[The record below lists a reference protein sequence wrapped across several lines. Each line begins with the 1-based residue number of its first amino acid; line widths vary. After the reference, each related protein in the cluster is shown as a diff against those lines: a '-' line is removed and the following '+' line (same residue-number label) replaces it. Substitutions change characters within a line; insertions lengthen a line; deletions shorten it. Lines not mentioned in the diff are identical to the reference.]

1 MDPDLL
7 TQFADIQWTHWWFR
21 GRRAVVDDVLA
32 HRLRGARPRR
42 ILEVGCGTGAMVPV
56 LSKYGTVTGMD
67 SSEEA
72 TSECKKLFPEH
83 IFVTG
88 AVPDDLPREVFDVVA
103 AFDVLEHIADD
114 VGTLRR
120 ISELLVPGGLL
131 VVTVPAYAWLWSA
144 HDDLS
149 HHVRRYRRREL
160 RDALEAAGYA
170 VERATYFNTV
180 LFPVAAGVRLL
191 HRHVTH
197 RQDTDDFALPP
208 PRVNELLSSL
218 FAGERRPLRHV
229 DLPFGVSVL
238 ALARRR

>member
-1 MDPDLL
+1 VDADLL

-32 HRLRGARPRR
+32 QRLPGAQPRR

-56 LSKYGTVTGMD
+56 LSRYGTVTGMD

-72 TSECKKLFPEH
+72 TAECKKLFPEH
-83 IFVTG
+83 TFLTG
-88 AVPDDLPREVFDVVA
+88 AVPDDLPRETFDVVA

-114 VGTLRR
+114 VGALRR
-120 ISELLVPGGLL
+120 ISDLLGPGGLL
-131 VVTVPAYAWLWSA
+131 VVTVPAYGWLWSA

-160 RDALEAAGYA
+160 RAALEAAGYE

-180 LFPVAAGVRLL
+180 LFPVAAGVRLT

-197 RQDTDDFALPP
+197 RRDTNDFALPP
-208 PRVNELLSSL
+208 RRVNQLLSRL
-218 FAGERRPLRHV
+218 FAAERRPLRHV